1 MKLRIGTRMSR
12 LAMVQTELVRD
23 MILEHFPNAEIEIV
37 PIVTQ
42 GDQQL
47 EKSLTSFG
55 GKGVFTKELEE
66 ELLQGNIDMA
76 IHCAKDMPMEFPEGL
91 ALGAVLERAD
101 ASDVLVTRNGLLAS
115 HLPAGSII
123 GTSSLR
129 RELQIRDRNPQVE
142 IKMVRGNVQTRLRKL
157 LEGQYDGLLLAAAG
171 LERLKIVE
179 PGAAE
184 VMKSAEFE
192 HAAKDAE
199 HDSRLLKLDYREN
212 PEDEPATLY
221 LEYLDKKQFIPAAGQ
236 GILTIEIRR
245 GELGELMQ
253 ALHDPKAE
261 AQLRA
266 ERDYLTILGGNCN
279 APCGAYC
286 HEAGGELVMDVMYAP
301 DGKHPIYRSDRVAME
316 SGVQE
321 YLKGQA
327 RALAEKM
334 AQQVSLKTVSLVGA
348 GPGDGGL
355 LTRKGL
361 ECVRKADVIVYD
373 NLIYGSTLNEAHLD
387 AELIYAGKRSN
398 NHFMTQDQINAC
410 LVEYALKGKYVVR
423 LKGGD
428 PFIFGRGGEEALELV
443 KYGIPFEIVPGVSS
457 SYSVPAYAGI
467 PVTHRELASSFHV
480 ITGHESNTKE
490 GSVLDYATLAKEEGT
505 LIFLMGLKNLERIV
519 TNLMKHGK
527 PADTPVAVIQQG
539 TTSRQKRALSD
550 LAHIVEEVK
559 RRGIKTPAI
568 TVVGAVAGLAGSL
581 DWFGKDA
588 AQAKQDAFAH
598 KPLFGKRVLV
608 TGTRYFAQEMETELK
623 PLGAETVAVSLIE
636 SRPLWGDI
644 QAKVFEEF
652 DQYQWLV
659 FTSSNGVDLFFEAM
673 RKVGKDLRC
682 LMHMKFAAI
691 GRKTAAALEAH
702 GFRCDFV
709 PSSFSGADLAAEWI
723 PTLDPDTRVLLMRA
737 QEGSV
742 VLPRKLKEAGID
754 FSDIPLYETWV
765 DERRREELN
774 RIIKEVDYV
783 TIASASAARALCR
796 MLDDKEGLAAKVVS
810 IGPYTTKEADE
821 QGLKVQAE
829 ALEFTA
835 TGIAAAILA
844 DVNGCGEEPLHE
856 IPEHGRLDA
865 EPGADGVMQSGSG
878 ATGGQSGSNA
888 EAGASGVCAA
898 HVGGAVSRIQKK
910 AGGEEAA
917 ETAYFPM
924 FFDMTGQKIVIAGAG
939 VIATRRAETLA
950 GFDADLVVVAPDGTE
965 TMEQLER
972 DGAVCWERRA
982 FEESD
987 LDGAYMVLAATSDRE
1002 LNDTIVEMCRSRKI
1016 LVNHAGDKNQCD
1028 FYFPGIARDGR
1039 IVIGAT
1045 TSGKNHRLARQLTEG
1060 LRIWLEQ
1067 LEGK

>member
-23 MILEHFPNAEIEIV
+23 MILERFPDTEIEIV
-37 PIVTQ
+37 PIITQ

-66 ELLQGNIDMA
+66 ELLQGTIDIA

-91 ALGAVLERAD
+91 ALGAVLARAN
-101 ASDVLVTRNGLLAS
+101 ASDVLVTKTGFLADR
-115 HLPAGSII
+115 LPAGCVI

-129 RELQIRDRNPQVE
+129 RELQIRSMSPQVE

-157 LEGQYDGLLLAAAG
+157 IADQYDGLLLAAAG
-171 LERLKIVE
+171 LERLHIVRPE
-179 PGAAE
+179 MLKESGG
-184 VMKSAEFE
+184 
-192 HAAKDAE
+192 
-199 HDSRLLKLDYREN
+199 LLKIAYREN
-212 PEDEPATLY
+212 PEDEPTMLY

-236 GILTIEIRR
+236 GILTIEIRQ

-253 ALHDPKAE
+253 ALHSPQAE

-266 ERDYLTILGGNCN
+266 ERDYLTILGGSCN

-286 HEAGGELVMDVMYAP
+286 YEKGNQMCMDVMFAP
-301 DGKHPIYRSDRVAME
+301 DGKHPIYRSDSITME
-316 SGVQE
+316 SGLPEQ
-321 YLKGQA
+321 LNKTA
-327 RALAEKM
+327 KKLAKKM
-334 AQQVSLKTVSLVGA
+334 AQQVSLKPVSLVGA

-373 NLIYGSTLNEAHLD
+373 NLIYGSTLNEARLD

-410 LVEYALKGKYVVR
+410 LVEHALQGKYVVR

-428 PFIFGRGGEEALELV
+428 PFIFGRGGEEALELE
-443 KYGIPFEIVPGVSS
+443 KHGLSFEIVPGVSS

-467 PVTHRELASSFHV
+467 PVTHRETASSFHV
-480 ITGHESNTKE
+480 ITGHESSTKT

-505 LIFLMGLKNLERIV
+505 LIFLMGLKNLETIT

-527 PADTPVAVIQQG
+527 RADTPVAVIQQG

-550 LAHIVEEVK
+550 LAHICEEVK
-559 RRGIKTPAI
+559 HCGIKTPAI
-568 TVVGAVAGLAGSL
+568 TVVGAVAGLAGRL
-581 DWFGKDA
+581 DWFEKTA
-588 AQAKQDAFAH
+588 E
-598 KPLFGKRVLV
+598 KPLFGTRVLV

-636 SRPLWGDI
+636 SCPLWGDI
-644 QAKVFEEF
+644 QKQALEQLGE
-652 DQYQWLV
+652 YQWLV
-659 FTSSNGVDLFFEAM
+659 FTSSNGVDIFFEAM
-673 RKVGKDLRC
+673 RKAGKDLRS
-682 LMHMKFAAI
+682 LMHMKFAVI

-702 GFRCDFV
+702 GFYCDFV

-723 PTLDPDTRVLLMRA
+723 PTLEKQERVLLMRA
-737 QEGSV
+737 KEGSP
-742 VLPRKLKEAGID
+742 VLARKLQEAGID
-754 FSDIPLYETWV
+754 FQDIPLYETWV
-765 DERRREELN
+765 DERRKEELN

-783 TIASASAARALCR
+783 TIASASTARALCR
-796 MLDDKEGLAAKVVS
+796 LLDDKEELAAKVVS

-821 QGLKVQAE
+821 QGLKVCVE
-829 ALEFTA
+829 AAEFTA
-835 TGIAAAILA
+835 AGIAAAILA
-844 DVNGCGEEPLHE
+844 DVSGRSEEPLHE
-856 IPEHGRLDA
+856 IPEAGKIVGESVSERQEAAVFGR
-865 EPGADGVMQSGSG
+865 S
-878 ATGGQSGSNA
+878 
-888 EAGASGVCAA
+888 
-898 HVGGAVSRIQKK
+898 QKK
-910 AGGEEAA
+910 TELSEH
-917 ETAYFPM
+917 AYFPM
-924 FFDMTGQKIVIAGAG
+924 FFDMAGQKIVIAGAG

-950 GFDADLVVVAPDGTE
+950 GFDADLLVIAPEGTE
-965 TMEQLER
+965 EMAKLEAE
-972 DGAVCWERRA
+972 GAVRWERRTFA
-982 FEESD
+982 ETD
-987 LDGAYMVLAATSDRE
+987 LDDAYMVLAATSDRE
-1002 LNDTIVEMCRSRKI
+1002 LNDEIVELCRNRRI

-1028 FYFPGIARDGR
+1028 FYFPGIAREGR

-1060 LRIWLEQ
+1060 LRVWLKQ
-1067 LEGK
+1067 LEE

>member
-1 MKLRIGTRMSR
+1 MKVRIGTRTSR

-23 MILEHFPNAEIEIV
+23 MILERFPEAEIDIV

-42 GDQQL
+42 GDKQL

-76 IHCAKDMPMEFPEGL
+76 IHCAKDMPMEFPDGL
-91 ALGAVLERAD
+91 ALGAVLERAN
-101 ASDVLVTRNGLLAS
+101 ASDVLVTLHGRPAS

-129 RELQIRDRNPQVE
+129 RELQIRDQNPQAA

-171 LERLKIVE
+171 LERLKIVDPNE
-179 PGAAE
+179 AE
-184 VMKSAEFE
+184 MVDAVAVTDGN
-192 HAAKDAE
+192 AAKADE
-199 HDSRLLKLDYREN
+199 VCDTQLLKINYREN
-212 PEDEPATLY
+212 PEDEPKVLY

-236 GILTIEIRR
+236 GILTIEIRQ
-245 GELGELMQ
+245 GELSELMQ
-253 ALHDPKAE
+253 ALHSPQAE

-266 ERDYLTILGGNCN
+266 ERDYLSILGGNCN

-286 HEAGGELVMDVMYAP
+286 YEEGKKLKMDVMYAP
-301 DGKHPIYRSDRVAME
+301 DGKHTIYRSDVVALE
-316 SGVQE
+316 GSEPE
-321 YLKGQA
+321 YLNRQA
-327 RALAEKM
+327 KELAKKLAL
-334 AQQVSLKTVSLVGA
+334 QVSLKTVSLVGA

-373 NLIYGSTLNEAHLD
+373 NLIYGSVLNEARLD

-398 NHFMTQDQINAC
+398 NHFMTQSQINAC
-410 LVEYALKGKYVVR
+410 LVEHALKGKYVVR

-457 SYSVPAYAGI
+457 CYSVPAYAGI
-467 PVTHRELASSFHV
+467 PVTHRDLASSFHV
-480 ITGHESNTKE
+480 ITGHESSAKD

-505 LIFLMGLKNLERIV
+505 LIFLMGLKNLEQIAA
-519 TNLMKHGK
+519 NLMKHGK
-527 PADTPVAVIQQG
+527 PADTPAAVIQQG

-559 RRGIKTPAI
+559 RRGIQTPAI
-568 TVVGAVAGLAGSL
+568 TVVGPVAGLAGSL
-581 DWFGKDA
+581 DWFGRDVGKKK
-588 AQAKQDAFAH
+588 QALTDDM
-598 KPLFGKRVLV
+598 PLHGKRVLI
-608 TGTRYFAQEMETELK
+608 TGTRYFAQEMESELK
-623 PLGAETVAVSLIE
+623 PLGAEAVAVSLIE
-636 SRPLWGDI
+636 SRPLWGEV
-644 QAKVFEEF
+644 QEKALEELER
-652 DQYQWLV
+652 YQWLV

-673 RKVGKDLRC
+673 RHAKKDLRS
-682 LMHMKFAAI
+682 LMHIKFAAI

-702 GFRCDFV
+702 GFSCDFV

-723 PTLDPDTRVLLMRA
+723 PTLEKDTRVMLMRA
-737 QEGSV
+737 KEGSA
-742 VLPRKLKEAGID
+742 VLPRKLKEAGIK
-754 FSDIPLYETWV
+754 FADIPLYETWA

-774 RIIKEVDYV
+774 RIVKEVDYV
-783 TIASASAARALCR
+783 TIASASAVKALCR
-796 MLDDKEGLAAKVVS
+796 MLDDKEGLSAKVVS

-821 QGLKVQAE
+821 RGIKVQVE
-829 ALEFTA
+829 ASEFTA
-835 TGIAAAILA
+835 AGIASAILA
-844 DVNGCGEEPLHE
+844 DASGCGEEALYE
-856 IPEHGRLDA
+856 IPETGMMQ
-865 EPGADGVMQSGSG
+865 ADEDMQEDR
-878 ATGGQSGSNA
+878 A
-888 EAGASGVCAA
+888 VCT
-898 HVGGAVSRIQKK
+898 HKTDNDGTLKSVDMTRRSQKK
-910 AGGEEAA
+910 HSGTDTG

-924 FFDMTGQKIVIAGAG
+924 FFDMSGQKIVIAGAG

-950 GFDADLVVVAPDGTE
+950 GFDADILVVAPDGTE
-965 TMEQLER
+965 GMEQLEK
-972 DGAVCWERRA
+972 DGAVRWERRA
-982 FEESD
+982 FVESD
-987 LDGAYMVLAATSDRE
+987 LDDAYMVLAATSDRE
-1002 LNDTIVEMCRSRKI
+1002 LNDAIAAMCHEKKI

-1060 LRIWLEQ
+1060 LRVWLEQ
-1067 LEGK
+1067 MEGK